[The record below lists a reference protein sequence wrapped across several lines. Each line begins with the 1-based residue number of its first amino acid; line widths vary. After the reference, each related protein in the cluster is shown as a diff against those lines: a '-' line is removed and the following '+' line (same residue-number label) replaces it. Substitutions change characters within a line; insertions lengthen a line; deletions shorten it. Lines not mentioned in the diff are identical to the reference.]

1 MSLKMETLSTKVL
14 TMDFFDRLQE
24 KKVIESSGSI
34 RGCYEESY
42 AGILVKKPYILT
54 SDWPL

>member
-1 MSLKMETLSTKVL
+1 METLSTKVL